1 MCNIVEV
8 FRADSKKRFCETKAE
23 LREAIGS
30 EPMKS
35 KQYKTWDDGDCLCP
49 CDMKA
54 TAKAAGFV
62 LRTTGGM
69 EYMMTVKHATPNLK
83 QWSCGAGRRR
93 RTVPH
98 ERIVGGL
105 GDEDGNATN

>member
-1 MCNIVEV
+1 MCNMVEV
-8 FRADSKKRFCETKAE
+8 FRADGKKRFCETKAE
-23 LREAIGS
+23 LRDAIGS

-62 LRTTGGM
+62 LRNTGGM
-69 EYMMTVKHATPNLK
+69 EYLMTAKHATPNAEVRGDAPL
-83 QWSCGAGRRR
+83 ATGRAR
-93 RTVPH
+93 P
-98 ERIVGGL
+98 
-105 GDEDGNATN
+105 